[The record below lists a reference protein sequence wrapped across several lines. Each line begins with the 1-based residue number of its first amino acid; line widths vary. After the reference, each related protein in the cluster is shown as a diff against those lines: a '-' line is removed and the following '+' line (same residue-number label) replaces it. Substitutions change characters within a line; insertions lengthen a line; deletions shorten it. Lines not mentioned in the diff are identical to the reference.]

1 MFYKKLKKNISLNK
15 RIKNIKIFQYFLT
28 RKKKIPELVYSSWQL
43 TKQNKKHHKHLGTLK
58 TTKSSKV
65 KTLDKFVKEN
75 SIKNKILIKCDVD
88 GNELEV
94 FKSGKDFFKKFKPFI
109 IMELAPYLYPE
120 FGYNVEKLLK
130 LLKQYNYRFYD
141 AKDLNEILNIYEFAN
156 KIKDG
161 SSENIFL
168 K

>member
-1 MFYKKLKKNISLNK
+1 MKTKHKILFAKFISKIIAFIYKN
-15 RIKNIKIFQYFLT
+15 
-28 RKKKIPELVYSSWQL
+28 KKI
-43 TKQNKKHHKHLGTLK
+43 NI
-58 TTKSSKV
+58 
-65 KTLDKFVKEN
+65 LDIGCNV
-75 SIKNKILIKCDVD
+75 
-88 GNELEV
+88 
-94 FKSGKDFFKKFKPFI
+94 
-109 IMELAPYLYPE
+109 ELAPYLYPE

-141 AKDLNEILNIYEFAN
+141 AKDFNEIFNINEYAN